1 MKIIITKPVEYE
13 ACLLEV
19 DAHIRY
25 PEDTSYMGQDGEY
38 HDCDPDN
45 PECPCF
51 DGHQWKPI
59 INLNTG
65 KIINWDKEINCHVF
79 GKVCD
84 EFKCIIKGINGEH
97 LIEYEGYVPSFMAI
111 EDAGYGD
118 YIDMIVLEDGTIK
131 NWYFTNNDVNYLLE
145 QDLN

>member
-1 MKIIITKPVEYE
+1 MKIKIIKEVEVE
-13 ACLLEV
+13 ACLIDV

-25 PEDTSYMGQDGEY
+25 LEDIGFEQDDNWC
-38 HDCDPDN
+38 DCNADN

-65 KIINWDKEINCHVF
+65 KIINWDKEIKCHVL

-84 EFKCIIKGINGEH
+84 KFKCIIKGINGEH

-111 EDAGYGD
+111 EDNGYGD
-118 YIDMIVLEDGTIK
+118 YIDMIVEEDGTIK
-131 NWYFTNNDVNYLLE
+131 DWYFSQEHIDELINNNL
-145 QDLN
+145 